1 MGRSFYHFLMT
12 YRDPKLTGQKTE
24 FANNAYRDHSFPK
37 QTRNYHILC
46 DYLEFNAPYL
56 PGMSIF
62 DELWDAYLL
71 DEEKNKH

>member
-12 YRDPKLTGQKTE
+12 YRDPKLTDQRTE